1 MVTLSKIWRL
11 WAKALGEKAGDDD
24 KEANIIAGI
33 RTFIFITYFI
43 TNVAIVSNAVRH
55 WNNIN
60 NDISSPPKHCWQ
72 NPTMCAIIRG
82 S

>member
-60 NDISSPPKHCWQ
+60 NDISSPQRVSWSES
-72 NPTMCAIIRG
+72 G
-82 S
+82 